1 MEALELPAM
10 LAAMVLIFGVIIAK
24 VMITQLIGRMNRQI
38 GQVSQLK
45 ADALGRLKAAQGQ
58 NQIIAK
64 NQALLDK
71 KKTKIGKKLGR
82 LEKEMSEMKGEE
94 DTRRKRSDARR
105 VS

>member
-82 LEKEMSEMKGEE
+82 LKKEMSEMKGEE

>member
-1 MEALELPAM
+1 MEALVLPAM
-10 LAAMVLIFGVIIAK
+10 LAATVLSVGVVIAK
-24 VMITQLIGRMNRQI
+24 VMVTQLIGRMNRQI

-82 LEKEMSEMKGEE
+82 LKKEMSEMKGEE

>member
-64 NQALLDK
+64 NQVLLDK

>member
-10 LAAMVLIFGVIIAK
+10 LAAMVLIFGVIITK

-58 NQIIAK
+58 NQIIA
-64 NQALLDK
+64 
-71 KKTKIGKKLGR
+71 R
-82 LEKEMSEMKGEE
+82 
-94 DTRRKRSDARR
+94 TRRCWTRRRPRSVRNSA
-105 VS
+105 V

>member
-10 LAAMVLIFGVIIAK
+10 LAAMVLSFGVVIAK
-24 VMITQLIGRMNRQI
+24 VMITHLLGRMNRQI

-45 ADALGRLKAAQGQ
+45 ADALGRLKAAQAQ
-58 NQIIAK
+58 NQIIAR
-64 NQALLDK
+64 NQVLLDK

-82 LEKEMSEMKGEE
+82 LKKEMSEMKDEE

>member
-10 LAAMVLIFGVIIAK
+10 LAAMVLIFGVIITK

-82 LEKEMSEMKGEE
+82 LKKEMSEMKGEE

>member
-1 MEALELPAM
+1 M
-10 LAAMVLIFGVIIAK
+10 LAATVLSFGVVIAK

-82 LEKEMSEMKGEE
+82 LKKEMSEMKGEE

>member
-1 MEALELPAM
+1 MEALVLPAM
-10 LAAMVLIFGVIIAK
+10 LAATVLSFGVVIAK

-45 ADALGRLKAAQGQ
+45 AEALGRLKAAQGQ
-58 NQIIAK
+58 KQIIAK
-64 NQALLDK
+64 NQVMLDK

-82 LEKEMSEMKGEE
+82 LKKEMGKMKGDE
-94 DTRRKRSDARR
+94 DARRKRSEARL